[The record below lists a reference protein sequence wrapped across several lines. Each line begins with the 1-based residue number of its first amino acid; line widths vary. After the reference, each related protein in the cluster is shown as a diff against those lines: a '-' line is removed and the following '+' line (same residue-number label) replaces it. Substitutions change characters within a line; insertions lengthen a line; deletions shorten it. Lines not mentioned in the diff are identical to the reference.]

1 VVGTVSMNMDDATGY
16 ANFISAV
23 GDGSLEVT
31 AGSVDGV
38 TAGGLFG
45 KIGNQGENPV
55 DPTSPSDPALP
66 VTRKVYLY
74 QFSEGGQVYAVEVGT
89 DGTISV
95 YKVITTMDESRQP
108 IQVLGDAVVL
118 TAGEGGM
125 YFRTEDASPVSIRIS
140 TSGEG
145 ETLAPVAN
153 NGGKDVAASSTAS
166 YEADAAEKKLSNTP

>member
-1 VVGTVSMNMDDATGY
+1 MRAEDGETDPVSD
-16 ANFISAV
+16 
-23 GDGSLEVT
+23 EVESPNGQK
-31 AGSVDGV
+31 A
-38 TAGGLFG
+38 AENH
-45 KIGNQGENPV
+45 GNQGENPA

-95 YKVITTMDESRQP
+95 YKVITTSDEEGQP
-108 IQVLGDAVVL
+108 IQVLGDEVVL

-125 YFRTEDASPVSIRIS
+125 YFTTEDASPVSIRIS

-145 ETLAPVAN
+145 KTLAPVAN
-153 NGGKDVAASSTAS
+153 NGGEDVAASSTAS